1 MPDISFFLFLQVSSF
16 GPPRKK
22 SSPDRPFPLL
32 GWQEGPIE
40 IKNFCVS
47 FNFRL
52 SSSPSGIDINLGKR
66 SEGRRGG
73 LFNLFFPPMPLC
85 HASSREWGRVVD
97 ITGWACPTHP
107 TFYPPALLLCIR
119 KKTVFPISQK
129 QKRGSRFLLAR
140 TNVRTPVFPPNSAS
154 FNSISNP
161 FPPPPLLS

>member
-1 MPDISFFLFLQVSSF
+1 MPDISFFPSLQVSSF

-119 KKTVFPISQK
+119 KKPFSLSVKSKKEGPDFSYSANKCAHTCLS
-129 QKRGSRFLLAR
+129 
-140 TNVRTPVFPPNSAS
+140 PNSAS
-154 FNSISNP
+154 FNSIPNP
-161 FPPPPLLS
+161 FSPPPLLS

>member
-1 MPDISFFLFLQVSSF
+1 MDLLGKSLPQIAPSPCLAGRKVQSRSKTFVSPSIF
-16 GPPRKK
+16 V
-22 SSPDRPFPLL
+22 FPLL
-32 GWQEGPIE
+32 P
-40 IKNFCVS
+40 
-47 FNFRL
+47 
-52 SSSPSGIDINLGKR
+52 LGSISIWER
-66 SEGRRGG
+66 GVRGGGGG

-140 TNVRTPVFPPNSAS
+140 TNVRTPVFPPISAS

-161 FPPPPLLS
+161 FSPPPLLS